1 MTNFET
7 ICKILSEIH
16 VRYTEE
22 GDHSEFV
29 QFNDLGVPL
38 AYFVHEGLAIPSQE
52 GKEIILETWGLL
64 MNVAKKKDIGFTE
77 LDEVL
82 D

>member
-1 MTNFET
+1 MTNFENV
-7 ICKILSEIH
+7 CKILHEMH

-22 GDHSEFV
+22 GDHAEFV

-38 AYFVHEGLAIPSQE
+38 AYLSHEGLATPTE
-52 GKEIILETWGLL
+52 AGKNTILETWGLL
-64 MNVAKKKDIGFTE
+64 MKAAKKKDVGFTE